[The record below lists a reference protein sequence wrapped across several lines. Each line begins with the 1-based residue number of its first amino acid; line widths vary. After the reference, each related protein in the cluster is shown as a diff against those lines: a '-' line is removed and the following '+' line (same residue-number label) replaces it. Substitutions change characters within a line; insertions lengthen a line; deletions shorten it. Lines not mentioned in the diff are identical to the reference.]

1 MGNGPDINEAQSI
14 IGKIGIGLLGIIA
27 LLSILTVAQP
37 AESTNAQDNIGIN
50 ITNVTVLDK
59 SVAYGFAS
67 DFYTV
72 VFVDE
77 RGNLYKD
84 VRRLDSTMYDRVD
97 FGETYVVR
105 YTEEWFGADI
115 IGITGVE

>member
-1 MGNGPDINEAQSI
+1 MVNEHDLNKVQLI
-14 IGKIGIGLLGIIA
+14 LGKIGVCLLGVIV
-27 LLSILTVAQP
+27 LVSILTIAQP
-37 AESTNAQDNIGIN
+37 VESTNAHDNININ

-59 SVAYGFAS
+59 SVDYGFAS

-97 FGETYVVR
+97 FGEIYMIG
-105 YTEEWFGADI
+105 YTEEWFGTDI
-115 IGITGVE
+115 VGIQGI